1 MDGVAGLRKTQKQR
15 ANASCAPEI
24 AALENSTESRAA
36 RSSQLKAKGLGFRI
50 QTFCCIEIRPASC
63 TAMT

>member
-24 AALENSTESRAA
+24 AALENRTEAVLLEVLS
-36 RSSQLKAKGLGFRI
+36 
-50 QTFCCIEIRPASC
+50 
-63 TAMT
+63 

>member
-24 AALENSTESRAA
+24 AALENSMESCAA
-36 RSSQLKAKGLGFRI
+36 RSPQFKS
-50 QTFCCIEIRPASC
+50 
-63 TAMT
+63 